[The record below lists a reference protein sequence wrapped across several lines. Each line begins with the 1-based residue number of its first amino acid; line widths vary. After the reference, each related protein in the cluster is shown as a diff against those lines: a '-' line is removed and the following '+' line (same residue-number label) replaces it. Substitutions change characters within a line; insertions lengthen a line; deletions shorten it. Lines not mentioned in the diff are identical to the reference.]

1 MYTFDDLKKYEYFK
15 NINMSYA
22 LDSLTGVLAR
32 ANILGFAKYLVDNK
46 IPFMMGILDIDNF
59 KLVNDNYGHRVGDEC
74 LKSVATNLAKY
85 IGEDGLVGRF
95 GGDEFV
101 VIFFKY
107 TSYDEVHDYV
117 EEMFNSSKI
126 VRRKLKIDDVS
137 FYITATIGCAS
148 FPKDSQTYDDLFLT
162 VDKALYRG
170 KTKGR
175 NCFIIYVES
184 KHKNIEVHRKE
195 ETSLPNLFSRITEI
209 ANNPKHTI
217 DEAIKLILEF
227 ITASLQISEAA
238 FLKMDKTII
247 TSGDGY
253 QCHIDDE
260 CIGIFTKLTSGN
272 NFFIPTGIS
281 NFADNKKVATFVED
295 KKIIT
300 FMASR
305 VIIGKELLGF
315 LVLFE
320 GKITRIWQEKDIALL
335 QYLNTIIELLYIKNK
350 MISQGD

>member
-1 MYTFDDLKKYEYFK
+1 MYTIDDLKRYEYFK

-46 IPFMMGILDIDNF
+46 IPFMMGIMDIDNF
-59 KLVNDNYGHRVGDEC
+59 KLVNDNYGHKVGDEC
-74 LKSVATNLAKY
+74 LKAVATNLANY
-85 IGEDGLVGRF
+85 VGNNGLVGRF
-95 GGDEFV
+95 GGDEFIIIV
-101 VIFFKY
+101 FNCL
-107 TSYDEVHDYV
+107 TYDEIHSYI
-117 EEMFNSSKI
+117 EKMFNGATI

-148 FPKDSQTYDDLFLT
+148 YPKDSQTYDDLFLT

-175 NCFIIYVES
+175 NCFIVYVES

-195 ETSLPNLFSRITEI
+195 ETSLPNLFARISEI
-209 ANNPKHTI
+209 ANNPKHSI

-227 ITASLQISEAA
+227 ITSSLQISEAA
-238 FLKMDKTII
+238 FLKVDKSVI
-247 TSGDGY
+247 TTGDGY
-253 QCHIDDE
+253 HCHIDDE
-260 CIGIFTKLTSGN
+260 CINIFSKLTASN
-272 NFFIPTGIS
+272 NFFIPTGNS
-281 NFADNKKVATFVED
+281 NFVDNKKIAAFIED

-305 VIIGKELLGF
+305 VIIDKNLLGF

-335 QYLNTIIELLYIKNK
+335 QYLNTIIELLYLKKQN
-350 MISQGD
+350 D